1 VHHPFISIAGNMGS
15 GKTTLTGILAK
26 RLEWEPLYENFAHN
40 PYLDRFYSDMKRW
53 GFHSQMFFLTER
65 LKQHDTLNH
74 RKNPVLQDRSI
85 YEDAEIFAKNLHRQG
100 NIPDEDFAVY
110 SGVYD
115 SMKKVLAP
123 PDLIVYLKTS
133 VDQLKKRIAK
143 RGREFEQDISE
154 KYLESLSYL
163 YDEWTSTFKLAPVL
177 VIDTDDLNIHK
188 KEDVD
193 GVIDQIQNCL

>member
-1 VHHPFISIAGNMGS
+1 MGS
-15 GKTTLTGILAK
+15 GKTTLTGLLAK
-26 RLEWEPLYENFAHN
+26 KLDWEPLYENFAHN
-40 PYLDRFYSDMKRW
+40 PYLDRFYGDMKRW

-65 LKQHDTLNH
+65 LKQHDQLND
-74 RKNPVLQDRSI
+74 RTSPILQDRSI

-100 NIPDEDFAVY
+100 NIPDEDFSVY
-110 SGVYD
+110 RGVYD

-133 VDQLKKRIAK
+133 VDTLKKRIAK

-154 KYLESLSYL
+154 KYLESLNYL

-177 VIDTDDLNIHK
+177 VVETDDLNIHNA
-188 KEDVD
+188 EDLD
-193 GVIDQIQNCL
+193 SVIERIQEHL